1 MYIACEQSLEG
12 EAEIQLNGLKVITS
26 KHKLELTTD
35 QTAICWI
42 LHASEIVVRSGIS
55 SWQDGRTDKAV
66 P

>member
-1 MYIACEQSLEG
+1 MYITCGQSFEG
-12 EAEIQLNGLKVITS
+12 EAEIELNGKKVITS
-26 KHKLELTTD
+26 KYKLELTTD

-55 SWQDGRTDKAV
+55 SWQDGRADKAV